1 MDKIVSSVLIYGWPF
16 TLCIKLR
23 KFNKMISLL
32 FCDCRIYNIFSW
44 KCFFEKEIIL
54 KCYVVFLKMLLK
66 TFFFFHIFSFSKLI
80 CNKKK
85 KRLKNNNWGS
95 VVGVADS
102 GGWVVVVRLI
112 SFGWNRKWKRKSISI
127 INVFILRSIG
137 KQFLIDLS
145 LLQISIL
152 KGKCRR
158 MSLRH

>member
-16 TLCIKLR
+16 PLCIKLR

-32 FCDCRIYNIFSW
+32 FWVCRMYNIFSW

-66 TFFFFHIFSFSKLI
+66 TYIFFVFVFVFFFIFSHFPSLYVT
-80 CNKKK
+80 KKK

-127 INVFILRSIG
+127 INVFILQSTG
-137 KQFLIDLS
+137 K
-145 LLQISIL
+145 
-152 KGKCRR
+152 
-158 MSLRH
+158 